1 MQIGISTGDR
11 HGVSRADSTPGHGDT
26 PRAGQGGD
34 GTPDAPT
41 TSPKDPSFEEAL
53 GSADEQPHSG
63 KHAADT
69 PATHTDEAANARK
82 AGHDS
87 GDAHGS
93 GKADAD
99 AQHGHDSAEHAD
111 ADPKAKDHSANGKAD
126 DAADSARHGDKTE
139 ADKAETD
146 KPPRISPSRKTMPHT
161 TTTPSTPRT
170 PTIRRSPTRTKS
182 TRTSTIT
189 HTIKT
194 VQIPLTIQKQI
205 LTVSRALTMTACR
218 IRQLI
223 SLTVFQKE
231 SIHTELPQRHN
242 ASLRKHL
249 RLGSPIKR
257 RCCQT
262 MQLGGIQDVTV
273 LMTR

>member
-1 MQIGISTGDR
+1 MQIGFSTGDT
-11 HGVSRADSTPGHGDT
+11 HGVLRADSTPGHGDT
-26 PRAGQGGD
+26 PRTGHGGD

-41 TSPKDPSFEEAL
+41 SPKKETPAGDAL
-53 GSADEQPHSG
+53 GGDKQPHSG

-69 PATHTDEAANARK
+69 PATHADEAADARK
-82 AGHDS
+82 AGHGS
-87 GDAHGS
+87 GDASGS

-99 AQHGHDSAEHAD
+99 AQHGHDSVEHAD

-146 KPPRISPSRKTMPHT
+146 KPPRISPSRMTTPHT
-161 TTTPSTPRT
+161 STTSSTPRT

-182 TRTSTIT
+182 TRISTIT
-189 HTIKT
+189 RTIKT

-205 LTVSRALTMTACR
+205 LTAIRTLTMTACR

-223 SLTVFQKE
+223 SLKVFQKE
-231 SIHTELPQRHN
+231 SIHTELPQRHD

-249 RLGSPIKR
+249 KIGSPIKR
-257 RCCQT
+257 RSCQT
-262 MQLGGIQDVTV
+262 MQLSGIQAVTV
-273 LMTR
+273 LMT